1 MGHPPAGRF
10 RDPYAHTWLVGDESP
25 LQPFNGSPLSRWTQ
39 RCACRFALYWLR
51 AATRASPAAST
62 TSVDDARTATR
73 RPGSST
79 SSSTSPTAS
88 LPGPT
93 EYARNATTRASTP
106 VACEIEWHTAS
117 MRPVPEPSA
126 CTCSSARESF
136 TLARGPSRVPP
147 EYVMSSSCQPV
158 DGSVMR
164 CPLMSSE
171 ARVGTVLETIIAPGS
186 LSRSVKDQVEPGR
199 TRQGCASVKIA
210 NPQIANPLVPG
221 HGREPDGR
229 TTGRASPGPAL

>member
-1 MGHPPAGRF
+1 MPPELAQGTATLAVTG
-10 RDPYAHTWLVGDESP
+10 PP
-25 LQPFNGSPLSRWTQ
+25 LHRWTQ
-39 RCACRFALYWLR
+39 PYARRFAVYWLM

-62 TSVDDARTATR
+62 TSADDARTATL

-117 MRPVPEPSA
+117 MSPVPEPSA
-126 CTCSSARESF
+126 CTCSSARESC
-136 TLARGPSRVPP
+136 TVARGPSCVPP

-158 DGSVMR
+158 EGFVMR
-164 CPLMSSE
+164 CPLVSRE
-171 ARVGTVLETIIAPGS
+171 ARVATVLDRILRRAP
-186 LSRSVKDQVEPGR
+186 
-199 TRQGCASVKIA
+199 
-210 NPQIANPLVPG
+210 
-221 HGREPDGR
+221 
-229 TTGRASPGPAL
+229 